1 MSPAEGPA
9 PFPTKVPH
17 TPVKRAAILGDE
29 RAVRTAPGGVFGVV
43 SRQPSTRQGCA
54 DATMGRRHKGGNR
67 VSICPHCQAE
77 NEAGAKSCRACGKP
91 LAAASA
97 GGDLPLWL
105 QALNPEGTAEDTV
118 VAQTHTAAPPEQ
130 ARAEVTA
137 TKKAPAAEVAP
148 HTENEQD
155 RQIANDRAT
164 PAQAARPGTE
174 ASKTAPVIADTKATA
189 SAPPARP
196 AMPADTA
203 GESPSFAT
211 PTAPTG
217 GTDTVIATK
226 PTAAARPGGP
236 APATTPTNETASL
249 ISEDDLPAWLRAFSE
264 PENNGTGA
272 TDDDQTW
279 MLGSSSTIS
288 DEQEAS
294 DLAQSWQ
301 APARATA
308 VERTSAAAIFAAPTA
323 NPTNVTRHERLITPL
338 APPPVVVQPAAAPPK
353 GGAATD
359 APVRLGA
366 GRPIPASTV
375 RVSSAVQRVAIIA
388 FIAALLIFLVV
399 LAIFVVA
406 PALRG

>member
-1 MSPAEGPA
+1 MS
-9 PFPTKVPH
+9 
-17 TPVKRAAILGDE
+17 
-29 RAVRTAPGGVFGVV
+29 
-43 SRQPSTRQGCA
+43 Q
-54 DATMGRRHKGGNR
+54 RHKGGNR

-77 NEAGAKSCRACGKP
+77 NEAGVKSCPACGKP
-91 LAAASA
+91 FATASA

-118 VAQTHTAAPPEQ
+118 VVQTHTVAPPDQME
-130 ARAEVTA
+130 AESAA
-137 TKKAPAAEVAP
+137 TKKAPATAETAP
-148 HTENEQD
+148 HAENEQD
-155 RQIANDRAT
+155 RQLANERAT
-164 PAQAARPGTE
+164 PVQATRPGAE
-174 ASKTAPVIADTKATA
+174 VNKTDSVIADTEATA
-189 SAPPARP
+189 SAPRAQPAV
-196 AMPADTA
+196 PADTA
-203 GESPSFAT
+203 GETPSFAT

-226 PTAAARPGGP
+226 PTAAARSGGT

-264 PENNGTGA
+264 PEHNGKAA
-272 TDDDQTW
+272 TDDDQSW

-323 NPTNVTRHERLITPL
+323 TPATVTRHERLITPL

-353 GGAATD
+353 AGAATD
-359 APVRLGA
+359 TPVRLGA
-366 GRPIPASTV
+366 GRPIPATTARASST
-375 RVSSAVQRVAIIA
+375 VQRVAIIA
-388 FIAALLIFLVV
+388 FIAALLVFLVV

-406 PALRG
+406 PALRV